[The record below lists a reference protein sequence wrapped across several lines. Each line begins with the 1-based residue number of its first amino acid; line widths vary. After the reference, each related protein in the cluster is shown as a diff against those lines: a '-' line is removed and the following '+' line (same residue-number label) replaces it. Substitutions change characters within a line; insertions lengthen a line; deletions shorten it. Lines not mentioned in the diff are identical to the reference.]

1 MSLRSWF
8 GSSIQVVPDH
18 KTDAIDKNDS
28 VSKLDRVC
36 LTSRTGSLLVVET
49 NASAPPASS
58 PSTIPASPISHHA
71 GWREGRL
78 QRSRAIACCGLL
90 TAGFVLGASVDWM
103 RRGASA
109 SDQYLTA
116 NTLVQLRQELKSS
129 VSPLKT
135 QSDYQ
140 AKVFE
145 ACSRSVVHIQ
155 SERFAGAR
163 RGVVEETGS
172 GIIVESK
179 KSAGFFVVTNR
190 HVVDGTEL
198 NKVSIHLHDGRIL
211 TASRSWTDKA
221 SDIAVLRLDEGNLQ
235 PARWGDSDTLQ
246 IGHIV
251 FAVGSPFGLSQSMTQ
266 GIISAKGRR
275 ALELGPGTEV
285 INQDFLQTDAAINPG
300 NSGGPLI
307 NLQGEVIGINT
318 AIASSSGG
326 NEGIGFSIPSN
337 LVRQVCDQLLEYGKV
352 NRAYL
357 GVKLDPEFD
366 LNTAKRLRLDRL
378 RGARV
383 LQVYPN
389 TPAARANL
397 LFDDVVLEFNGTTV
411 LDENHL
417 IHLVSLQPVN
427 SEVQAIVQRNG
438 AKVTIKFKLTER
450 PDVRQSLNNR
460 NKPGTGVEIEKLGLT
475 LHELDTH
482 EAAELGFPKMTSGL
496 LVINVD
502 EESPLQGKVQVYDL
516 IEEVALTPMHTID
529 DLHDLLKDRESM
541 NTLSLK
547 VQRSVRGR
555 PQTQLV
561 IVGDQPLPAAIRRMP
576 E

>member
-1 MSLRSWF
+1 MSLSSRF
-8 GSSIQVVPDH
+8 GSSEKVGRS
-18 KTDAIDKNDS
+18 TENDS
-28 VSKLDRVC
+28 AGRDPTVERTLDIGPAEAFEVRE
-36 LTSRTGSLLVVET
+36 SS
-49 NASAPPASS
+49 ASESDS
-58 PSTIPASPISHHA
+58 QLKQKSIQA
-71 GWREGRL
+71 GRRY
-78 QRSRAIACCGLL
+78 QRSRLIACCGLL
-90 TAGFVLGASVDWM
+90 VTGYVLGAWVDWM
-103 RRGASA
+103 PWGVSA
-109 SDQYLTA
+109 SDHYLNA
-116 NTLVQLRQELKSS
+116 NALTQLRQELKSAE
-129 VSPLKT
+129 SPLKA
-135 QSDYQ
+135 QSEYQ
-140 AKVFE
+140 SKIFE

-163 RGVVEETGS
+163 RGMIEETGS
-172 GIIVESK
+172 GIIMESK
-179 KSAGFFVVTNR
+179 KVPGSFVVTNR

-198 NKVSIHLHDGRIL
+198 NKISIHLHDGRIL
-211 TASRSWTDKA
+211 TATRSWTDKA
-221 SDIAVLRLDEGNLQ
+221 SDIAVLRVEEPNLQ
-235 PARWGDSDTLQ
+235 PARWGDSDSLH

-318 AIASSSGG
+318 AIASNSGG

-337 LVRQVCDQLLEYGKV
+337 LVRQVCEQLLEFGKV

-383 LQVYPN
+383 LQVYPD
-389 TPAARANL
+389 TPAARAKL
-397 LFDDVVLEFNGTTV
+397 TFDDVVLEFNGTTV

-417 IHLVSLQPVN
+417 IHLVSLLPVN
-427 SEVQAIVQRNG
+427 SEVQAVVQRNG
-438 AKVTIKFKLTER
+438 AKITVKLKLTER
-450 PDVRQSLNNR
+450 PDVRQSTNDR
-460 NKPGTGVEIEKLGLT
+460 NKPGTGVQIEKLGLT
-475 LHELDTH
+475 VHELDTR

-496 LVINVD
+496 LVIDVD
-502 EESPLQGKVQVYDL
+502 DASPLLGKVHVYDL

-529 DLHDLLKDRESM
+529 DLHDLLKDRESVK
-541 NTLSLK
+541 SLTMK

-555 PQTQLV
+555 SQSQVV
-561 IVGDQPLPAAIRRMP
+561 IVGDHPVPTPSRQGR
-576 E
+576 

>member
-1 MSLRSWF
+1 MSLSSRF
-8 GSSIQVVPDH
+8 GSSDDASGLHVINGVVSVNTPDTTHQVEPGDPARPSSALH
-18 KTDAIDKNDS
+18 SPLSTRP
-28 VSKLDRVC
+28 SK
-36 LTSRTGSLLVVET
+36 SRF
-49 NASAPPASS
+49 PSS
-58 PSTIPASPISHHA
+58 
-71 GWREGRL
+71 RL
-78 QRSRAIACCGLL
+78 IACCGILSV
-90 TAGFVLGASVDWM
+90 GYVLGASVDWM

-109 SDQYLTA
+109 SDQYLNSNA
-116 NTLVQLRQELKSS
+116 LNQLRQELRSS
-129 VSPLKT
+129 TSPLRT
-135 QSDYQ
+135 QSEFQ
-140 AKVFE
+140 AKIFE

-163 RGVVEETGS
+163 RGMVEETGS
-172 GIIVESK
+172 GIIMESK
-179 KSAGFFVVTNR
+179 KIAGFFVVTNR
-190 HVVDGTEL
+190 HVVDATEL
-198 NKVSIHLHDGRIL
+198 NKISIHLHDGRIL
-211 TASRSWTDKA
+211 TPTKSWSDKA
-221 SDIAVLRLDEGNLQ
+221 SDIAVLRIDESNLQ
-235 PARWGDSDTLQ
+235 PARWGDSDTLH

-337 LVRQVCDQLLEYGKV
+337 LVRQVCEQLLEYGKV

-357 GVKLDPEFD
+357 GVKLDPDFD
-366 LNTAKRLRLDRL
+366 LNTARRLKLDRL

-383 LQVYPN
+383 LQVYSN

-427 SEVQAIVQRNG
+427 TEVQAIVQRNG
-438 AKVTIKFKLTER
+438 AKVTIKLKLTER
-450 PDVRQSLNNR
+450 PDAHQSSNNR
-460 NKPGTGVEIEKLGLT
+460 TKPGSGVQIEKLGLT
-475 LHELDTH
+475 LHELDTR

-496 LVINVD
+496 LVIDVH
-502 EESPLQGKVQVYDL
+502 EESPLQGKLHVYDL

-529 DLHDLLKDRESM
+529 DLHDLLKDRESV
-541 NTLSLK
+541 TSLTLK
-547 VQRSVRGR
+547 VQRSVRGK
-555 PQTQLV
+555 PQTQVV
-561 IVGDQPLPAAIRRMP
+561 IVGDHPAATPIRPRR
-576 E
+576 